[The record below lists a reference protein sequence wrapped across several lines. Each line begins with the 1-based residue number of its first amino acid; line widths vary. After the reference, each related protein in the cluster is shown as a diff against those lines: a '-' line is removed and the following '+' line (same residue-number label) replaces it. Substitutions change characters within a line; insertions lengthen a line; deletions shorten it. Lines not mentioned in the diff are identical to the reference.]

1 MRTIIVRRAILVGAV
16 AAGVALGSQIG
27 SDDSTVPACKVV
39 DLDDRRHA
47 RILDHAHD
55 AIDRGLPERLTIK
68 RDEATGNRRLSLR
81 GIPTRAGFDR
91 DEYPPA
97 TADEGGKGASV
108 RYVRSS
114 ENRSAGARLGREL
127 RGLPE
132 GACFRYEARP

>member
-1 MRTIIVRRAILVGAV
+1 MEATIVRRAILVGAV
-16 AAGVALGSQIG
+16 AAGVALGSQLEFSG
-27 SDDSTVPACKVV
+27 DPTCKTV
-39 DLDDRRHA
+39 DLDNRRHA

-68 RDEATGNRRLSLR
+68 RDEAARNRRLSLR

-97 TADEGGKGASV
+97 AADEGGAGASV

-114 ENRSAGARLGREL
+114 ENRAAGARLGREL
-127 RGLPE
+127 RGLSE
-132 GACFRYEARP
+132 GACFRYERRPRR